1 VTIGHQAA
9 CGGCA
14 RRQNVQR
21 WNRSTPAN
29 EGALPV
35 SVRHAEQTVIIDEGT
50 DDAFALAQRVL
61 DEIGTVSH
69 VDLEGRFLQGTTR
82 SGFQRVRVGITARP
96 TSRGTALVVEAS
108 SHGTRSQAR
117 KGVSRVVGALG
128 VV

>member
-1 VTIGHQAA
+1 
-9 CGGCA
+9 
-14 RRQNVQR
+14 
-21 WNRSTPAN
+21 
-29 EGALPV
+29 V

-82 SGFQRVRVGITARP
+82 SGFQRIRVGITARP

-108 SHGTRSQAR
+108 SNGTRSQAR

-128 VV
+128 VT

>member
-1 VTIGHQAA
+1 
-9 CGGCA
+9 
-14 RRQNVQR
+14 
-21 WNRSTPAN
+21 
-29 EGALPV
+29 V

-117 KGVSRVVGALG
+117 KGLSRVVGALG
-128 VV
+128 VVGVR